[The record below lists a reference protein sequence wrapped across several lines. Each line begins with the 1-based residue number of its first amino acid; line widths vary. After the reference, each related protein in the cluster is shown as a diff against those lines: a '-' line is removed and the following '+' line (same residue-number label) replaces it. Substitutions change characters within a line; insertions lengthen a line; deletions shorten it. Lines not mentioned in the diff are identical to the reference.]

1 MVKVM
6 IIIKKIIIPLLLLFL
21 LSSCSTSKPETI
33 SLFNG
38 EDLAGWHVDVPAMD
52 DNPDEINPFLVRDG
66 ILVTLGRPLG
76 HLITDDEFEN
86 YRIEIEYRFPGD
98 PGNGGV
104 LIHASTPRALYNMF
118 PQSIEVQMMHENA
131 GDFWVIVEDIRVPD
145 MTERRGPEENWG
157 IREGEAR
164 RILKLEDGAE
174 SPVGEWNNMVVE
186 VIENSIK
193 VWVNG
198 VFVNHGY
205 DATASRGQIALQA
218 EGAEMEFRKVELT
231 PITDFT
237 ES

>member
-1 MVKVM
+1 M